1 MKRFL
6 IICALSV
13 LALPLAAQVPQF
25 SADEFAGWS
34 YSNPAIELN
43 TTTIL
48 GNRIVL
54 YTTSTGLALTL
65 TSPEFH
71 CNGGQTID
79 MMVTWITDQWE
90 STGFDA
96 SKVGLTAALLNA
108 VGEAVDSVTFTF
120 TPESVGRTNKVPLSI
135 KVPRGMTAARLR
147 FASWKGDVN
156 SNGAVRQIVMTSK
169 LKGDVNLDKEIS
181 IADVNAIIGVIL
193 KTESDDGVISRAD
206 VNGDREVSI
215 ADLNEVVDIII
226 GK

>member
-25 SADEFAGWS
+25 SADEFAGWN

-90 STGFDA
+90 SAGFDV

-108 VGEAVDSVTFTF
+108 NGVAVDSVTFT
-120 TPESVGRTNKVPLSI
+120 PDSVGRTNKVPLSI
-135 KVPRGMTAARLR
+135 AVPRGMTKARLR

-169 LKGDVNLDKEIS
+169 LKGDVNLDGEIS

-193 KTESDDGVISRAD
+193 KTETDDGVISRAD

-215 ADLNEVVDIII
+215 ADLNEVVNIIL